1 MVPLSPPI
9 QPMLARAVK
18 TIPDTGG
25 MLFEP
30 KWDGFRCLVFRDG
43 DQLTLQSRAGKPLNR
58 YFPEVLAELSAVLP
72 EQVVL
77 DGELVVAHD
86 GHLDFDAL
94 TERIHPAKSRVTMLA
109 ENVPA
114 TFVAFDLL
122 ALGEESFVDEP
133 TSARRDRLEKLTGIK
148 ITPAT
153 SDPAIAREWFTL
165 FEGAGL
171 DGVIGKPLDAPYQ
184 PGKRIMAKYKH
195 ARTADCVVAGLR
207 WHADSAP
214 GEAVGSLL
222 LGLYDDR
229 EILHHVGV
237 VGAFAAARRR
247 ELATELAGLI
257 TDGEHP
263 WLGDAVVEGQ
273 RLPGGITRW
282 RSTEQPWVP
291 LRLERVVE
299 VGYEHTE
306 GGHPARFRHT
316 AQFVRW
322 RPDREPASCGYA
334 QLDEPARYDLEALLA
349 KPTESRPA
357 RPTGGP
363 PTFR

>member
-1 MVPLSPPI
+1 MVGMLPLSPPI
-9 QPMLARAVK
+9 QPMLARPAK
-18 TIPDTGG
+18 KIPDTADL
-25 MLFEP
+25 LFEP
-30 KWDGFRCLVFRDG
+30 KWDGFRCLLFRDG

-58 YFPEVLAELSAVLP
+58 YFPEVLAQLSAVLP

-77 DGELVVAHD
+77 DGELVVARA

-94 TERIHPAKSRVTMLA
+94 TERIHPAESRVTLLA
-109 ENVPA
+109 EQTPA

-122 ALGEESFVDEP
+122 ALGEESFLDEP
-133 TSARRDRLEKLTGIK
+133 TSMRRDRLEKLTAEGIN

-153 SDPAIAREWFTL
+153 HDPATAREWFTL

-171 DGVIGKPLDAPYQ
+171 DGVIGKPLAEPYS
-184 PGKRIMAKYKH
+184 PGKRVMAKYKH

-207 WHADSAP
+207 WHKDSTP

-222 LGLYDDR
+222 LGLYDDNGV
-229 EILHHVGV
+229 LHHVGV
-237 VGAFAAARRR
+237 VGSFPVARRR
-247 ELATELAGLI
+247 ELATELAELM

-334 QLDEPARYDLEALLA
+334 QLDEPARYDLDALL
-349 KPTESRPA
+349 PSRPK
-357 RPTGGP
+357 
-363 PTFR
+363 